1 MKGEE
6 DEGGFPLSLC
16 SFSFIFSSVSRE
28 RREILCV
35 GEKSDRILVGG

>member
-1 MKGEE
+1 MKE
-6 DEGGFPLSLC
+6 DFLFLSFRFL
-16 SFSFIFSSVSRE
+16 FFFSSVSRE